1 MKQLWPPPPLGLGT
15 PLNLALVVSPSRRPA
30 GRRPGAGG
38 RRDAADPAGADA
50 DATGWKRSLVLALAA
65 GLATP
70 PVILLIDRLLFAGV
84 SMERV
89 RAFVAQPLSTR
100 LAIVAYAGI
109 VEELVFRVIIS
120 TLVAWLAYLVLK
132 RSTAAIWIGIA
143 VSAVL
148 FGLAH
153 VANLPNVPHP
163 YLRAIVLNGI
173 AGIVLG
179 WLYWRRGL
187 EWAVLAHLIAD
198 ATMYLV
204 LPALLLR

>member
-1 MKQLWPPPPLGLGT
+1 MGGVPPPGGNTLHRMRQLWPPPPLGLGT
-15 PLNLALVVSPSRRPA
+15 PLNLAL
-30 GRRPGAGG
+30 GR
-38 RRDAADPAGADA
+38 
-50 DATGWKRSLVLALAA
+50 GWKPSLGLAVAA
-65 GLATP
+65 GVVTP
-70 PVILLIDRLLFAGV
+70 PLILLLDRLLFAGV

-100 LAIVAYAGI
+100 IAIVSYAGI

-120 TLVAWLAYLVLK
+120 TLVAWLAYLVI
-132 RSTAAIWIGIA
+132 RRQTAAIWLGIA
-143 VSAVL
+143 VAAVM

-153 VANLPNVPHP
+153 VANLANVPHP

-173 AGIVLG
+173 AGVVLG

-198 ATMYLV
+198 SVMYLL
-204 LPALLLR
+204 LPAILLP